1 AILHRGQ
8 IGFHHRTERLSN
20 GPVESRR
27 SVSKS
32 FRRVKRRPRLQSTRR
47 SRRWPPRAADGEC
60 GWGHLPAAGLRY
72 PGQWAP
78 TNRILS
84 EGGRSMSA
92 KFELAKS
99 PNGQY
104 HFHLKA
110 ANGEIIL
117 TSEMY
122 NAKGSAEAGIESVK
136 TNAPEDT
143 RYERRAS
150 RSGEP
155 FFVLHAA

>member
-1 AILHRGQ
+1 
-8 IGFHHRTERLSN
+8 
-20 GPVESRR
+20 
-27 SVSKS
+27 
-32 FRRVKRRPRLQSTRR
+32 
-47 SRRWPPRAADGEC
+47 
-60 GWGHLPAAGLRY
+60 
-72 PGQWAP
+72 
-78 TNRILS
+78 
-84 EGGRSMSA
+84 MSA

-99 PNGQY
+99 ANGQY

-110 ANGEIIL
+110 ANGEVIL

-155 FFVLHAA
+155 FFVLHAANRAVIGTSQMYSSVAAMEKGIESVKHSAPKAEISDLTEKAKSQHRT